1 MVNDY
6 EWLIWWWMTMV
17 NLMVND
23 YGEFDGDYEWLI
35 WWWMTMVNL
44 MVNDYG

>member
-1 MVNDY
+1 
-6 EWLIWWWMTMV
+6 MV